1 MTTFGLAPHSR
12 RDVMFARLV
21 SRFEA
26 EGRRAAF
33 ADQQMATMGN
43 TTERTIGPMTDDAD
57 FEEINE
63 AKANM
68 DHIYNQSDPRAYF
81 RELKKLGYAIPGI
94 AKPIFQKLICHL
106 QRRRDDTVHLLDL
119 GCSYG
124 VNAAL
129 LKHDLSMEE
138 LFEHWGQKKLA
149 DAAPE
154 EVVAYD
160 QHFFADIDEPEDIEV
175 IGLDLA
181 ENAIAFAEE
190 VGLLDEGL
198 AVDLETEPL
207 SALAK
212 EELAPV
218 DLVMSTGCVGYVTE
232 KSFDRLLPA
241 VTRGRPPWMANF
253 VLRLFPFDAI
263 EETLNDWDY
272 VTEKLE
278 GQTFFQRRFAST
290 DEQEQVLEQLRDRGI
305 DPAGKEAE
313 GHLLA
318 EFYLSRPTKDA
329 AEVPIERLLQA

>member
-1 MTTFGLAPHSR
+1 MG
-12 RDVMFARLV
+12 
-21 SRFEA
+21 
-26 EGRRAAF
+26 EGVA
-33 ADQQMATMGN
+33 
-43 TTERTIGPMTDDAD
+43 

-68 DHIYNQSDPRAYF
+68 DDIYNQSDPRAYF
-81 RELKKLGYAIPGI
+81 RELRKLGYAIPGI
-94 AKPIFQKLICHL
+94 AKPIFQNLISHL
-106 QRRRDDTVHLLDL
+106 QRHQDDIVHVLDV

-138 LFEHWGQKKLA
+138 LYKHWGQKKLA
-149 DAAPE
+149 GAAPK
-154 EVVAYD
+154 EVMAND
-160 QHFFADIDEPEDIEV
+160 QLFFADIDESEHIEV
-175 IGLDLA
+175 IGLDQA
-181 ENAIAFAEE
+181 QYAIAYAEE

-198 AVDLETEPL
+198 ALNLETEPL

-218 DLVMSTGCVGYVTE
+218 DLVTSTGCVGYVTE

-241 VTRGRPPWMANF
+241 VTQGRLPWVANF

-263 EETLNDWDY
+263 EETLNDWGY

-278 GQTFFQRRFAST
+278 GQNFFQRRFASA
-290 DEQEQVLEQLRDRGI
+290 DEQEQVLEQLCDMGI
-305 DPAGKEAE
+305 DPTGQEAE

-318 EFYLSRPTKDA
+318 EFYLSRPMKDA
-329 AEVPIERLLQA
+329 AELPIERILPVMNTAFANVRLGSTAVLLRPTDSGPLSGGKRKF